1 MQTANNP
8 ALAAMKDIQPPEP
21 IGAWPLA
28 YGYWLLMAVIIVTII
43 ACAFWLIKRHRHS
56 AAKREAIAQLNRLDI
71 HHKQLAIEVNALL
84 KRSAMSYTPR
94 ENIASL
100 DGDSWYAWLRQ
111 QDHKMDETLPKL
123 LAKRYQAQALT
134 TAEAKQLKIAA
145 KQWLNNALP
154 LEQNSTGK
162 EVLCSQ

>member
-21 IGAWPLA
+21 IGTWPLA
-28 YGYWLLMAVIIVTII
+28 YGYWLLLAVTLVAIV
-43 ACAFWLIKRHRHS
+43 ACAFWLIKRHRRC
-56 AAKREAIAQLNRLDI
+56 AAKREAIAQLDKLDTS
-71 HHKQLAIEVNALL
+71 HRQLAIEINALL

-94 ENIASL
+94 ENIASI

-111 QDHKMDETLPKL
+111 QDNKMDDALPKL

-154 LEQNSTGK
+154 LKQNSRGK
-162 EVLCSQ
+162 EALCSQ